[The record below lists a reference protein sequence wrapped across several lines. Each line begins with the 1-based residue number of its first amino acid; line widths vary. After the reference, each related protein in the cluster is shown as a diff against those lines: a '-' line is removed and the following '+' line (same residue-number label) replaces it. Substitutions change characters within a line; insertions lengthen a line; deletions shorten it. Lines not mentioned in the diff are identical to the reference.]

1 MCIRDRVMAGWGGV
15 GVPSGDAR
23 SSIVPEYGNDG
34 RLLVFRL
41 DGPGQVTIPAR
52 RDISIPEPPAMDY
65 DQADLALGSRLYM
78 ERCNF
83 CHGPLGFSTGVVPDL
98 RRMDASV
105 HEIFGDVVL
114 RGARLAG
121 GMPSFEDVLDEK
133 DVRAIHAYV
142 IRSHVLEHRA
152 TGLRILW
159 SSFPRSSTSVCS
171 LPSPRLHHH

>member
-1 MCIRDRVMAGWGGV
+1 MTGIIAPPVTYAVDGVQYVAVMAGWGGV

-41 DGPGQVTIPAR
+41 DGPGQVTIPAK

-142 IRSHVLEHRA
+142 IEQARTTR
-152 TGLRILW
+152 
-159 SSFPRSSTSVCS
+159 
-171 LPSPRLHHH
+171 